1 MSLRGTKCR
10 SNLVGIDCF
19 IELRPLRN
27 DEVIIMYRINFS
39 FSKKGLMRYI
49 SHLDLMRL
57 FTRAM
62 RRAELPLKMSEG
74 FSPHPKLSLKRALKL
89 GVESEHEEASIVLR
103 FPVELDDF
111 KNRLQKKLPEGISLK
126 DVQGNFN

>member
-1 MSLRGTKCR
+1 
-10 SNLVGIDCF
+10 
-19 IELRPLRN
+19 
-27 DEVIIMYRINFS
+27 
-39 FSKKGLMRYI
+39 MRYI

-57 FTRAM
+57 FMRAM

-89 GVESEHEEASIVLR
+89 GIESEHEEASIVLK
-103 FPVELDDF
+103 FPVTPEDF
-111 KNRLQKKLPEGISLK
+111 KNRLQKQLPEGIQVK